1 MRRHPVRAEPAC
13 PEPVEGSKHERQ
25 CAHVLRFS
33 QCHIP
38 FTLRQAQ
45 GERQRNTI
53 CAQHIRSPFDKLR
66 ANGKIGAGQV
76 IERPLFVA
84 PMQSVR
90 TAMQSVGAAIQSV
103 RTATAPAKPPVF
115 LYSAP
120 RFSQYSKYLVKI
132 QPLLPLKF
140 YIIFECTFMQPQN
153 YGRAPHSAIDA
164 LPVTLGKGRAMPR
177 GLPAVTLRRAGR

>member
-25 CAHVLRFS
+25 CARVLRFS
-33 QCHIP
+33 QCHI
-38 FTLRQAQ
+38 
-45 GERQRNTI
+45 
-53 CAQHIRSPFDKLR
+53 RSPFDRLR
-66 ANGKIGAGQV
+66 ANGKIGTGQV
-76 IERPLFVA
+76 IKRPLFVV
-84 PMQSVR
+84 PI
-90 TAMQSVGAAIQSV
+90 QSVGAAIQSV
-103 RTATAPAKPPVF
+103 RTAMAPAKPPVF
-115 LYSAP
+115 SYSAP

-140 YIIFECTFMQPQN
+140 YIIFECTFIQPQN

-177 GLPAVTLRRAGR
+177 GPHAVTLRRAGR